1 MANYL
6 IFGIRLDEAQDG
18 TDSFGA
24 FASGGEPF
32 TADNVANALESTVR
46 YSGLAAG
53 VHHKTDDG
61 VSWFEGDANLSAKSG
76 DDSTPG
82 TIGGTI
88 DNIPVAGGGP
98 MGDSVHLVEAG
109 LVDTANTFNGAA
121 AMGRQQGAWSSVS
134 HLITAPGALVSW

>member
-6 IFGIRLDEAQDG
+6 IFGIWLDEAQDG

-121 AMGRQQGAWSSVS
+121 AMGRQQGAWSGVS